1 MKDCHILEG
10 LVGQYHAPV
19 WFSIRMT
26 DYSFCFPTFAVPCY
40 KRCKQMEYSDEQE
53 AIIEEDDGDGGW
65 VDTFH
70 NAGIQGL
77 GSGFAFGNLISVSTL
92 KSKIFLRFY
101 MSVYQYVVWR
111 K

>member
-1 MKDCHILEG
+1 
-10 LVGQYHAPV
+10 
-19 WFSIRMT
+19 MT
-26 DYSFCFPTFAVPCY
+26 DCILFVLPFFVVPCY

-77 GSGFAFGNLISVSTL
+77 ASSFAFGNLIFSFHSQKV
-92 KSKIFLRFY
+92 KSF
-101 MSVYQYVVWR
+101 
-111 K
+111 

>member
-19 WFSIRMT
+19 WFCIRMT
-26 DYSFCFPTFAVPCY
+26 DCILFVLPFFVVPCY

-77 GSGFAFGNLISVSTL
+77 AAGFAFGNLIFSFHS
-92 KSKIFLRFY
+92 
-101 MSVYQYVVWR
+101 
-111 K
+111 